1 VVVIVGV
8 EVVMVGCRRYFVR
21 TRSRLPIQDTS
32 LRAISLL
39 LLFKMSDE
47 ALSKARTRWQKND
60 AVVMQAFV
68 DSFVLRGASFG
79 SLEDRQIRTRQE
91 HRDIQR
97 TCLRCRESLN
107 ASNEFSV

>member
-1 VVVIVGV
+1 
-8 EVVMVGCRRYFVR
+8 
-21 TRSRLPIQDTS
+21 
-32 LRAISLL
+32 
-39 LLFKMSDE
+39 MSDE

-91 HRDIQR
+91 QIQR